1 MEPGEIAA
9 AAAAQVETPPPAVA
23 APPAAGPAPW
33 AKDLEERFA
42 DETVRAQVDD
52 YLRTKQAPYITGLE
66 NERKEL
72 RDTVEEKAWVY
83 DELNGEDPA
92 ATLERIAEALY
103 PGTGERIAE
112 LIKAGATP
120 DDAVEQAEGEAGALP
135 PEVAETV
142 EWAKQRRAD
151 EATAAEQKIKADAMA
166 SATEKLNE
174 WMTPLLA
181 AETDIIQ
188 ADLLA
193 YVAASG
199 DMDAAYAAYR
209 DNHPK
214 PGGDTPPATLPGG
227 AGYQGDAPRKYRSV
241 HEAAGA
247 IFDEAFGAPVR

>member
-9 AAAAQVETPPPAVA
+9 AAAAQVETPPSPEPPPA
-23 APPAAGPAPW
+23 AAGPAPW
-33 AKDLEERFA
+33 AKDLEERFT
-42 DETVRAQVDD
+42 DETTRAAVDT
-52 YLRTKQAPYITGLE
+52 YLREKQAPYITRLE
-66 NERKEL
+66 QERKEL
-72 RDTVEEKAWVY
+72 RDAVEEKAWVY

-120 DDAVEQAEGEAGALP
+120 DSAVEQAEAESELP

-151 EATAAEQKIKADAMA
+151 EATAAEQKAKDDAMA
-166 SATEKLNE
+166 SATEKLNA

-209 DNHPK
+209 ENHPK